1 MVNPSYLV
9 APFRLDG
16 TIFYDNPEIHYH
28 RSANIKNSPQVTDV
42 FSFSNVSHVN
52 HQNSMF
58 ILKPS
63 MNKNPPKKQAVELF
77 KMLQLTLINLTCI
90 GVPSTDFDTDAT

>member
-1 MVNPSYLV
+1 
-9 APFRLDG
+9 
-16 TIFYDNPEIHYH
+16 
-28 RSANIKNSPQVTDV
+28 
-42 FSFSNVSHVN
+42 
-52 HQNSMF
+52 
-58 ILKPS
+58 